1 MSSDE
6 GRPTP
11 ADIVFGFNAVRPRNR
26 AGAPASEDASA
37 ATERGAV
44 KKDSGTRRS
53 SKSGR
58 ESVGAR
64 GAAGEREFAAD
75 LDIGMD
81 NLVGEL
87 CGLLSGD
94 VVRAKMPQGLDKVKK
109 TIFIPTKAV
118 AVAEK
123 MAKQTGS
130 TANSLYYLMFLAG
143 ADAIR
148 RAYDVTGRD
157 MDAADE
163 AEG

>member
-6 GRPTP
+6 SRPTP
-11 ADIVFGFNAVRPRNR
+11 VDIVFGFNAIRPRDR
-26 AGAPASEDASA
+26 AEAPASEDASA
-37 ATERGAV
+37 ATERDAV
-44 KKDSGTRRS
+44 GKASATRRP
-53 SKSGR
+53 SKSGG
-58 ESVGAR
+58 ESGGAR
-64 GAAGEREFAAD
+64 GASGGREFAAD

-94 VVRAKMPQGLDKVKK
+94 VVRTKMPQGLDKVKK

-148 RAYDVTGRD
+148 RAYDATGLD
-157 MDAADE
+157 MGAAGE
-163 AEG
+163 VEG

>member
-6 GRPTP
+6 VRLTP
-11 ADIVFGFNAVRPRNR
+11 ADIVFGFNAIRPRNR
-26 AGAPASEDASA
+26 AGASASEDASA

-44 KKDSGTRRS
+44 KKDSGTRHS
-53 SKSGR
+53 SKSGGK
-58 ESVGAR
+58 SPAVP
-64 GAAGEREFAAD
+64 AGREFAAD

-87 CGLLSGD
+87 CALLSGD

-157 MDAADE
+157 MDAAGE